1 MQLNQSGIKQ
11 FLEKMRGWCSEGEN
25 MAFGNLEDGFSGA
38 TFWMIGMETSFC
50 KVFFIGGLRHVGR
63 AVFSKSWRHDLI
75 ITPRIMQ
82 SLCFQGMLKSDVSKY
97 FTKLPRSWS
106 FWLFFFYMFHPRS
119 LLTSHNLGN
128 VWLQNSHCV
137 YWTTGTWSL
146 DISKGDDAKRWLSIN
161 ILMLALLQSVLPTA
175 VLEHWII
182 NLQFLTCDCN
192 TCMLFK
198 DCWLSAGR
206 LWLY

>member
-1 MQLNQSGIKQ
+1 MVSDI
-11 FLEKMRGWCSEGEN
+11 LEELYFPR
-25 MAFGNLEDGFSGA
+25 
-38 TFWMIGMETSFC
+38 
-50 KVFFIGGLRHVGR
+50 
-63 AVFSKSWRHDLI
+63 RHDLI

-82 SLCFQGMLKSDVSKY
+82 SFCFQGMLKSDVSKY

-106 FWLFFFYMFHPRS
+106 FGLFVFYMFHPRS

-128 VWLQNSHCV
+128 VWLQSSHCV

-192 TCMLFK
+192 TGRLFK

-206 LWLY
+206 QAMVVLVPFEV